1 LPAAIRVYYVRNILV
16 AQLCKALLGSC
27 LTLDGVSALVLIVVF
42 IVLVEVLSHK
52 RKRRVVV
59 GARRVL

>member
-1 LPAAIRVYYVRNILV
+1 MRNILV